1 MQGNL
6 ATLFRSTKQRIFL
19 NGEIEL
25 KLDEGYGFH
34 IFSKW
39 HKVLFDE
46 AKVFKMEA
54 VRKFII
60 KVAMLSAVSFSEWS
74 LLVVRLFSYS
84 LIKFRAGFVLSK
96 WLTYTFLSKISLHV
110 EAEKKKMHINSNKP
124 FKKEKS
130 FETLSKRKFTCGI
143 GIHNVLGHSCK
154 KW

>member
-1 MQGNL
+1 M
-6 ATLFRSTKQRIFL
+6 
-19 NGEIEL
+19 

-60 KVAMLSAVSFSEWS
+60 KVAMLSAVSFSELS

-96 WLTYTFLSKISLHV
+96 WLTYTLLSKISLHV

-124 FKKEKS
+124 FKKERWDGV
-130 FETLSKRKFTCGI
+130 LKRSQRE
-143 GIHNVLGHSCK
+143 NSRVE
-154 KW
+154 